1 MKDIS
6 ASTFFTWGVEVLERA
21 VFMVRFLTS
30 LGLNAE
36 VGACEHFHCFLCYSA
51 DVNDHI
57 CWAQTQVKMDA
68 NGNWKL
74 ELCFWI
80 PVIEKVRNCFE
91 LFCYFRHLPGSFVL
105 IRIK

>member
-6 ASTFFTWGVEVLERA
+6 ALTFFTLGVEVLERA

-57 CWAQTQVKMDA
+57 C
-68 NGNWKL
+68 
-74 ELCFWI
+74 
-80 PVIEKVRNCFE
+80 
-91 LFCYFRHLPGSFVL
+91 
-105 IRIK
+105 